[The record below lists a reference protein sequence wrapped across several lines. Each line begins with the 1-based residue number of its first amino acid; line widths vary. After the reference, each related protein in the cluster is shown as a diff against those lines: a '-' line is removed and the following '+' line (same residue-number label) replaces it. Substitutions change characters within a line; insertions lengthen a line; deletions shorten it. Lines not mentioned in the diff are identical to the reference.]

1 MLGKDKDP
9 HPADGAGVAGKAKR
23 RRARKAFPLPA
34 KMSRLTPDP
43 VEDDRYAGHLAIPS
57 AYQQMASHASPHT
70 TKLYDRTSDQ
80 MTLEVVEKLVI

>member
-1 MLGKDKDP
+1 
-9 HPADGAGVAGKAKR
+9 
-23 RRARKAFPLPA
+23 
-34 KMSRLTPDP
+34 MSRLTPDP